1 MVQADLDREK
11 EQKRI
16 AYGQLMPE
24 IPDQEV
30 ALQIGHRMAHEWREF
45 AQHKDTPVS
54 LDDGVIQA
62 D

>member
-1 MVQADLDREK
+1 VVQADLDREK

-24 IPDQEV
+24 IPDQEA
-30 ALQIGHRMAHEWREF
+30 ALQIGHRMAHERREF
-45 AQHKDTPVS
+45 EQHEDAPVS
-54 LDDGVIQA
+54 LDDGMIQA